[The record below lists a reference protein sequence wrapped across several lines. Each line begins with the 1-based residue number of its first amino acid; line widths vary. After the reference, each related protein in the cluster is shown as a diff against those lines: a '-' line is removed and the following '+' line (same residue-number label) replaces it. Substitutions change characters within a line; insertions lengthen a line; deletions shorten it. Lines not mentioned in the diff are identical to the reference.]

1 MSYIAYL
8 TKAYK
13 NDDILSKH
21 KDDLKLFMDY
31 SRKNSIQLI
40 VIVFPFLTDL
50 GMSDSMYLN
59 DIVSFFNAN
68 KISVINVSQLAKDS
82 PVTER
87 IVNINDTHASK
98 KLNKIVAQE
107 ILKKLE

>member
-1 MSYIAYL
+1 MSYITYL

-13 NDDILSKH
+13 DDNILSKH
-21 KDDLKLFMDY
+21 KDDLKLFVDY
-31 SRKNSIQLI
+31 SQTNSAQLI
-40 VIVFPFLTDL
+40 VVVFPFLIDL
-50 GMSDSMYLN
+50 EISNAMYLN

-68 KISVINVSQLAKDS
+68 KIGVINVSQLAKNI

-98 KLNKIVAQE
+98 TLNNIIAQE